1 MSEDNSQNSSEDTE
15 SSVPLK
21 KETTRVTLKAAEG
34 SAPPPPAPGAPP
46 APKPPAPAPP
56 APPAAPA
63 APAAP
68 SPPKATQPLKPAAP
82 AAQPTAAKTVP
93 LNPTPA
99 ASAPSQATVKLQP
112 SSPSAPSLPG
122 AGSAPLSTG
131 QLSATLDDDAE
142 EKGVKIVA
150 IACVVLALVALLIE
164 AFTIDKLAEVDSV
177 RAEVGP
183 LSIPYNDY
191 DRKFVSNDEEDEFSM
206 RFLNYSPDK
215 SGKPRAAL
223 MGLVDEAMPIKDYEE
238 FKSEK

>member
-46 APKPPAPAPP
+46 APKPPAPA
-56 APPAAPA
+56 

-68 SPPKATQPLKPAAP
+68 SPPQATQPLKPAQP

-131 QLSATLDDDAE
+131 QLSATLDDDGE
-142 EKGVKIVA
+142 EKGIKIVA
-150 IACVVLALVALLIE
+150 IACLVLALVALLIE

-177 RAEVGP
+177 RAEVGM

-206 RFLNYSPDK
+206 KFLTYSPDK

-223 MGLVDEAMPIKDYEE
+223 MNNIDENMPIEDYEE
-238 FKSEK
+238 FKSKK

>member
-1 MSEDNSQNSSEDTE
+1 M
-15 SSVPLK
+15 
-21 KETTRVTLKAAEG
+21 R
-34 SAPPPPAPGAPP
+34 
-46 APKPPAPAPP
+46 
-56 APPAAPA
+56 APA
-63 APAAP
+63 APA
-68 SPPKATQPLKPAAP
+68 PPQATQPLKPAAP

-164 AFTIDKLAEVDSV
+164 AFTMDKLAEVDSV
-177 RAEVGP
+177 KAEVGI

-206 RFLNYSPDK
+206 KFLTYSPDK

-223 MGLVDEAMPIKDYEE
+223 MLSLIHI
-238 FKSEK
+238 

>member
-46 APKPPAPAPP
+46 APKPPAPA
-56 APPAAPA
+56 

-68 SPPKATQPLKPAAP
+68 SPPQATQPLKPAEP

-131 QLSATLDDDAE
+131 QLSATLDDDGE
-142 EKGVKIVA
+142 EKGIKIVA
-150 IACVVLALVALLIE
+150 IACLVLALVALLIE

-206 RFLNYSPDK
+206 KFLTYSPDK

-223 MGLVDEAMPIKDYEE
+223 MNNIDENMPIEDYEE
-238 FKSEK
+238 FKSKK

>member
-34 SAPPPPAPGAPP
+34 STPPPPAPGAPP

-63 APAAP
+63 AP
-68 SPPKATQPLKPAAP
+68 SPPQATQPLKPAAP

-93 LNPTPA
+93 LNPAPA
-99 ASAPSQATVKLQP
+99 ASAPSQATVKLKP

-223 MGLVDEAMPIKDYEE
+223 MGLIDEAMPIKDYEE

>member
-46 APKPPAPAPP
+46 APKPPAPA
-56 APPAAPA
+56 

-68 SPPKATQPLKPAAP
+68 SPPQATQPLKPAEP

-131 QLSATLDDDAE
+131 QLSATLDDDGE
-142 EKGVKIVA
+142 EKGIKIVA
-150 IACVVLALVALLIE
+150 IACLLLALVALLIE
-164 AFTIDKLAEVDSV
+164 AFTVDKLAEVDSV
-177 RAEVGP
+177 RAEVGI

-206 RFLNYSPDK
+206 RFLNYTPDK
-215 SGKPRAAL
+215 SGKPRPAL
-223 MGLVDEAMPIKDYEE
+223 MGLIDESMPIKDYET

>member
-46 APKPPAPAPP
+46 APKPPAPA
-56 APPAAPA
+56 

-68 SPPKATQPLKPAAP
+68 SPPQATQPLKPAEP

-131 QLSATLDDDAE
+131 QLSATLDDDGE
-142 EKGVKIVA
+142 EKGIKIVA
-150 IACVVLALVALLIE
+150 IACLVLALVALLIE
-164 AFTIDKLAEVDSV
+164 AFTVDKLAEVDSV
-177 RAEVGP
+177 RAEVGM

-191 DRKFVSNDEEDEFSM
+191 DRKFVSDDEEDEFSM
-206 RFLNYSPDK
+206 KFLTYSPDK

-223 MGLVDEAMPIKDYEE
+223 MGLIDESMPIKDYEE

>member
-1 MSEDNSQNSSEDTE
+1 MSEDNSQNSSEDIE

-46 APKPPAPAPP
+46 APKPPAPA
-56 APPAAPA
+56 

-68 SPPKATQPLKPAAP
+68 SPPQATQPLKPAQP

-99 ASAPSQATVKLQP
+99 SSAPSQATVKLQP

-131 QLSATLDDDAE
+131 QLSATLDDDGE
-142 EKGVKIVA
+142 EKGVKGLA
-150 IACVVLALVALLIE
+150 IACLVLAFVALGIE
-164 AFTIDKLAEVDSV
+164 AFTMDKLAEVNSTS
-177 RAEVGP
+177 AEVGM
-183 LSIPYNDY
+183 LSIPWNDY
-191 DRKFVSNDEEDEFSM
+191 DRKFVSDDEEEEFD
-206 RFLNYSPDK
+206 FKFTKYSPDK
-215 SGKPRAAL
+215 KDLPRSIL
-223 MGLVDEAMPIKDYEE
+223 MNGVDEYMPIKDYET
-238 FKSEK
+238 FKTDKN

>member
-46 APKPPAPAPP
+46 APKPPAPA
-56 APPAAPA
+56 

-68 SPPKATQPLKPAAP
+68 SPPQATQPLKPAEP

-99 ASAPSQATVKLQP
+99 AAAPSQATVKLQP

-131 QLSATLDDDAE
+131 QLSATLDDDGE
-142 EKGVKIVA
+142 EKGIKIVA
-150 IACVVLALVALLIE
+150 IACLVLALVALLIE

-177 RAEVGP
+177 RAEVGM

-191 DRKFVSNDEEDEFSM
+191 DRKFVSDDEEDEFSM
-206 RFLNYSPDK
+206 KFLTYSPDK

-223 MGLVDEAMPIKDYEE
+223 MGLIDESMPIKDYET

>member
-1 MSEDNSQNSSEDTE
+1 MSEDNSQNSSEDNE

-46 APKPPAPAPP
+46 APKPPAPA
-56 APPAAPA
+56 

-68 SPPKATQPLKPAAP
+68 SPPQATQPLKPAQP

-99 ASAPSQATVKLQP
+99 SSAPSQATVKLQP

-131 QLSATLDDDAE
+131 QLSATLDDEGE
-142 EKGVKIVA
+142 EKGVKVVA
-150 IACVVLALVALLIE
+150 IACLVLAIVALGIE
-164 AFTIDKLAEVDSV
+164 AFTVDKLAEVDSA
-177 RAEVGP
+177 RAEVGM
-183 LSIPYNDY
+183 LDIPYNDY
-191 DRKFVSNDEEDEFSM
+191 NRQFVSNVEEDEFSF
-206 RFLNYSPDK
+206 RFLKYSEDK
-215 SGKPRAAL
+215 QNQPSSIFMVR
-223 MGLVDEAMPIKDYEE
+223 VDENMPIKDYET
-238 FKSEK
+238 FKNDQN

>member
-46 APKPPAPAPP
+46 APKPPAPA
-56 APPAAPA
+56 

-68 SPPKATQPLKPAAP
+68 SPPQATQPLKPAQP

-131 QLSATLDDDAE
+131 QLSATLDDDGE

-150 IACVVLALVALLIE
+150 IACVVLALVALLVE

-177 RAEVGP
+177 RAEVGM

-206 RFLNYSPDK
+206 KFLTYSPDK

-223 MGLVDEAMPIKDYEE
+223 MNNIDENMPIEDYEE

>member
-1 MSEDNSQNSSEDTE
+1 MSEDNSQNSSEDNE

-46 APKPPAPAPP
+46 APKPPAPA
-56 APPAAPA
+56 
-63 APAAP
+63 AP
-68 SPPKATQPLKPAAP
+68 SPPQATQPLKPAQP
-82 AAQPTAAKTVP
+82 AAQPTAAKTGP

-99 ASAPSQATVKLQP
+99 SSAPSQATVKLQP

-131 QLSATLDDDAE
+131 QLSATLDDEGE
-142 EKGVKIVA
+142 EKGVRGLA
-150 IACVVLALVALLIE
+150 IACLVLAFVALGIE
-164 AFTIDKLAEVDSV
+164 AFTMDKLAEVDSV

-206 RFLNYSPDK
+206 RFLNYTPDK

-223 MGLVDEAMPIKDYEE
+223 MGLIDESMPIKDYET

>member
-46 APKPPAPAPP
+46 APKPPAPA
-56 APPAAPA
+56 

-68 SPPKATQPLKPAAP
+68 SPPQATQPLKPAEP

-131 QLSATLDDDAE
+131 QLSATLDDDGE
-142 EKGVKIVA
+142 EKGIKVVA
-150 IACVVLALVALLIE
+150 IACLVLALVALLIE
-164 AFTIDKLAEVDSV
+164 AFTVDKLAEVDSV
-177 RAEVGP
+177 RAEVGI

-206 RFLNYSPDK
+206 KFLTYSPDK

-223 MGLVDEAMPIKDYEE
+223 MNNIDENMPIEDYEE
-238 FKSEK
+238 FKSKK

>member
-46 APKPPAPAPP
+46 APKPPAPA
-56 APPAAPA
+56 

-68 SPPKATQPLKPAAP
+68 SPPQATQPLKPAEP

-164 AFTIDKLAEVDSV
+164 AFTMDKLAEVDSV
-177 RAEVGP
+177 KAEVGI

-223 MGLVDEAMPIKDYEE
+223 MGLIDEAMPIKDYEE

>member
-46 APKPPAPAPP
+46 APKPPAPA
-56 APPAAPA
+56 

-68 SPPKATQPLKPAAP
+68 SPPQATQPLKPAEP

-131 QLSATLDDDAE
+131 QLSATLDDDGE
-142 EKGVKIVA
+142 EKGIKIVA
-150 IACVVLALVALLIE
+150 IACLVLALVALLIE
-164 AFTIDKLAEVDSV
+164 AFTVDKLAEVDSV
-177 RAEVGP
+177 RAEVGM

-206 RFLNYSPDK
+206 KFLTYSSDK

-223 MGLVDEAMPIKDYEE
+223 MGLIDESMPIKDYEE

>member
-56 APPAAPA
+56 A

-68 SPPKATQPLKPAAP
+68 SPPQATQPLKPAAP

>member
-46 APKPPAPAPP
+46 APKPPAPA
-56 APPAAPA
+56 

-68 SPPKATQPLKPAAP
+68 SPPQATQPLKPAQP

-131 QLSATLDDDAE
+131 QLSATLDDDGE
-142 EKGVKIVA
+142 EKGIKIVA
-150 IACVVLALVALLIE
+150 IACLVLALVALLIE
-164 AFTIDKLAEVDSV
+164 AFTVDKLAEVDSV
-177 RAEVGP
+177 RAEVGM

-191 DRKFVSNDEEDEFSM
+191 DRKFVSDDEEDEFSM
-206 RFLNYSPDK
+206 KFLTYSPDK

-223 MGLVDEAMPIKDYEE
+223 MGLIDESMPIKDYET

>member
-1 MSEDNSQNSSEDTE
+1 MSEDNSQNSSEDNE

-46 APKPPAPAPP
+46 APKPPAPA
-56 APPAAPA
+56 
-63 APAAP
+63 AP
-68 SPPKATQPLKPAAP
+68 SPPQATQPLKPAQT

-122 AGSAPLSTG
+122 ARSAPLSTG
-131 QLSATLDDDAE
+131 QLSTTLDDDGE
-142 EKGVKIVA
+142 EKGIKIVA

-177 RAEVGP
+177 R
-183 LSIPYNDY
+183 LSLIH
-191 DRKFVSNDEEDEFSM
+191 
-206 RFLNYSPDK
+206 
-215 SGKPRAAL
+215 
-223 MGLVDEAMPIKDYEE
+223 I
-238 FKSEK
+238 

>member
-46 APKPPAPAPP
+46 APKPPAPA
-56 APPAAPA
+56 

-68 SPPKATQPLKPAAP
+68 SPPQATQPLKPAEP

-131 QLSATLDDDAE
+131 QLSATLDDDGE

-150 IACVVLALVALLIE
+150 IACVVLALVALLVE

-177 RAEVGP
+177 RAEVGM

-206 RFLNYSPDK
+206 RFLNYTPDK

-223 MGLVDEAMPIKDYEE
+223 MGLIDESMPIKDYET

>member
-1 MSEDNSQNSSEDTE
+1 MSEDNSQNSSENTE

-34 SAPPPPAPGAPP
+34 SAPPPPAPSAPP

-56 APPAAPA
+56 AAPA
-63 APAAP
+63 
-68 SPPKATQPLKPAAP
+68 PPQATQPLKPAAP

-112 SSPSAPSLPG
+112 RSPSAPSLPG

-223 MGLVDEAMPIKDYEE
+223 MGLIDEAMPIKDYEE

>member
-46 APKPPAPAPP
+46 APKPPAPA
-56 APPAAPA
+56 

-68 SPPKATQPLKPAAP
+68 SPPQATQPLKPAEP

-131 QLSATLDDDAE
+131 QLSATLDDDGE
-142 EKGVKIVA
+142 EKGIKIVA
-150 IACVVLALVALLIE
+150 IACLVLALVALLIE

-177 RAEVGP
+177 RAEVGM

-191 DRKFVSNDEEDEFSM
+191 DRKFGGTDDEDNDFDIKFIKYSVDKQSPPRSIIMEGVEEYM
-206 RFLNYSPDK
+206 
-215 SGKPRAAL
+215 A
-223 MGLVDEAMPIKDYEE
+223 IKEYEE

>member
-46 APKPPAPAPP
+46 APKPPAPA
-56 APPAAPA
+56 

-68 SPPKATQPLKPAAP
+68 SPPQATQPLKPAEP

-131 QLSATLDDDAE
+131 QLSATLDDDGE
-142 EKGVKIVA
+142 EKGIKIVA
-150 IACVVLALVALLIE
+150 IACLVLALVALLIE
-164 AFTIDKLAEVDSV
+164 AFTVDKLAEVDSV
-177 RAEVGP
+177 RAEVGI

-206 RFLNYSPDK
+206 KFLTYSPDK
-215 SGKPRAAL
+215 SGKPRPAL
-223 MGLVDEAMPIKDYEE
+223 MGLIDESMPIKDYEE

>member
-46 APKPPAPAPP
+46 APKPPAPA
-56 APPAAPA
+56 

-68 SPPKATQPLKPAAP
+68 SPPQATQPLKPAAP